1 MNRACILARV
11 SRSHQ
16 HPEHQ
21 LNTLRDHCRRNGLRV
36 VHEIS
41 TTVKGTTSSRKRD
54 DLKELLDE
62 ASRGKFDK
70 VVVSEVSRLGRTPT
84 IVRNTLDALHGHK
97 VSVVFTQL
105 GVETLD
111 EDGRP
116 TFAAALIVAIHSELA
131 KQEVEQLSERIK
143 SGLRLARK
151 QGKKVGRQKGSGES
165 TEDFLKK
172 HRKVVRAVEQGL
184 SLRQIQKLLG
194 TSRTT
199 ISKVKGAMETQ
210 EVSQAA

>member
-1 MNRACILARV
+1 M
-11 SRSHQ
+11 
-16 HPEHQ
+16 
-21 LNTLRDHCRRNGLRV
+21 

-41 TTVKGTTSSRKRD
+41 TTVKGTTSSRKRN

-84 IVRNTLDALHGHK
+84 IVRNTLDALHRRK

-111 EDGRP
+111 EEGRP
-116 TFAAALIVAIHSELA
+116 TFVAALIVAIHSELA

-151 QGKKVGRQKGSGES
+151 RGKKVGRQKGSGES

-172 HRKVVRAVEQGL
+172 HRKIVRAVEQGL

-199 ISKVKGAMETQ
+199 ISKVKRAIETQ
-210 EVSQAA
+210 EVSKAA